1 MENTEF
7 MIADTNNIIKENLR
21 IDCSCLD
28 YLELV
33 PHLTGQRPS
42 IFENICHSQ
51 YQSYL
56 LNSQYHTCFYH
67 LGCIKEF
74 L

>member
-42 IFENICHSQ
+42 IFENI
-51 YQSYL
+51 
-56 LNSQYHTCFYH
+56 
-67 LGCIKEF
+67 
-74 L
+74 